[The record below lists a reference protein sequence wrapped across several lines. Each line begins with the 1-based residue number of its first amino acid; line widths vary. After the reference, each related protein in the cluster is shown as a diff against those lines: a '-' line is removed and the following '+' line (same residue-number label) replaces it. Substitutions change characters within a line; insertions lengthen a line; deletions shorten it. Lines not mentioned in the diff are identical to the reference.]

1 MPIWKTLLLRL
12 IALAQRYPGT
22 IAVFGFISG
31 IVSFVTVDR
40 HEAFARVIAIV
51 MLVSWAWL
59 MIEQALRK
67 RIAQR
72 FGWTIPVPVLRY
84 VTQMIHQEGLFFVL
98 PFLYTATTW
107 NSGQA
112 LFTGLLGTAALIA
125 LVDPLYFKWLST
137 RRWLFLTFHTFTLF
151 AVLLT
156 ALPLILRVPTGD
168 SYKLALGVAVLLSF
182 PTLSEL
188 LSVEA
193 RWRKWAAVGL
203 MAALGSAGWLARP
216 WVPPATLWLTE
227 VAISTELDRS
237 KMETGHRVQSIR
249 PEQLHARGLYAY
261 TAINAPLGLR
271 EHIYHVWMHNGREV
285 DRIALDIRGG
295 RKEGYR
301 AWTHKQ
307 NFPADPR
314 GRWQVKVITDAGQMI
329 GTLRFRVENDAPDA
343 QVQPPEPARPAPGA
357 DPTHADE
364 SAADE
369 PAAAPG
375 AGAALPAERPG
386 PQPEAP
392 APSPGP

>member
-112 LFTGLLGTAALIA
+112 LFTGLLGTAAFIA

-227 VAISTELDRS
+227 VALSPDLAFGKPDDDLLKISLRAVS
-237 KMETGHRVQSIR
+237 MPPKISQRKRVQRLSLILSLLD
-249 PEQLHARGLYAY
+249 EQTIASLSCISRLYRY
-261 TAINAPLGLR
+261 SGMFNLGPSDPGILFFPFQR
-271 EHIYHVWMHNGREV
+271 TSLQVISFAENSVAKH
-285 DRIALDIRGG
+285 
-295 RKEGYR
+295 
-301 AWTHKQ
+301 WT
-307 NFPADPR
+307 R
-314 GRWQVKVITDAGQMI
+314 S
-329 GTLRFRVENDAPDA
+329 
-343 QVQPPEPARPAPGA
+343 
-357 DPTHADE
+357 
-364 SAADE
+364 SANI
-369 PAAAPG
+369 
-375 AGAALPAERPG
+375 LLM
-386 PQPEAP
+386 
-392 APSPGP
+392 